1 MEMVLDHLLDRAE
14 RPLHLSFDI
23 DAVDPLYAPSTG
35 TRVAGG
41 LNYREAYYICEAVA
55 HSGAYPS
62 LYMSIA
68 LSCHLFSSSSSRLRA
83 DPCFDHPD
91 RPVYPIYFYTAH
103 TGCLGSM
110 DLVEVNPTLA
120 AAGGDETTAD
130 LAVGLI
136 SSALGNSII

>member
-1 MEMVLDHLLDRAE
+1 MVLDHLMDRVE

-41 LNYREAYYICEAVA
+41 LSYREAYYICEEMA
-55 HSGAYPS
+55 HSGAYGGQRHKPGLMIDDWLNPS
-62 LYMSIA
+62 QSKNA
-68 LSCHLFSSSSSRLRA
+68 
-83 DPCFDHPD
+83 
-91 RPVYPIYFYTAH
+91 
-103 TGCLGSM
+103 GCLGSM

-120 AAGGDETTAD
+120 AAGGDETTVD